1 MSMRRVQDERG
12 TAVSVWAVL
21 IVTVV
26 TLLVGIAVDLSGQI
40 GAKRLAGDTA
50 AQAARVAGQQLDT
63 AGYLAGTS
71 SLEVEVA
78 RARAAALDYVKAAGM
93 TGQVTIE
100 SGAELVVSTR
110 ATYEPVFLTAI
121 GVGPLEVTGTARV
134 RIVRAYEG
142 EERR

>member
-1 MSMRRVQDERG
+1 MRRVHDERG

-21 IVTVV
+21 VVTVV

-50 AQAARVAGQQLDT
+50 AQAARVAGQQLNIT
-63 AGYLAGTS
+63 GYLAGTS
-71 SLEVEVA
+71 SLEVDVA
-78 RARAAALDYVKAAGM
+78 RARAAALDYVQAAGM

-100 SGAELVVSTR
+100 SGTELVVSTR
-110 ATYEPVFLTAI
+110 ASYEPVFLTTI

-134 RIVRAYEG
+134 RIVRAHEG